1 MSAFE
6 DRLAELLAQE
16 QARIDEV
23 VAEVRAAGLN
33 AIAAFAKL
41 AGQIAA
47 GQVLVPQGDIKPAVA
62 ELAKRMDDSI
72 AETVAALTV
81 AEPVPTTPAHMR
93 VPGLSPESQAIFEGM
108 AGRQQFDHDAIAA
121 NMRV

>member
-23 VAEVRAAGLN
+23 VADVRAA
-33 AIAAFAKL
+33 AMRAVEAFEKL

-47 GQVLVPQGDIKPAVA
+47 GLILTPQVDMKAVIA
-62 ELAKRMDDSI
+62 SKAKEMDDAII
-72 AETVAALTV
+72 AAVT

-93 VPGLSPESQAIFEGM
+93 VPGLSPESLAIFEGM